1 MAVPLILL
9 ASHMLRSSATTL
21 LSFVGSYVTKQ
32 FIDSHRE
39 ELTDSGYEQLSEQFN
54 KADTNVNGNLS
65 NDYSPNGKYLSDQT
79 KTTINSILSKKA
91 SGSVLSE
98 NDYSI
103 LTYYGYE
110 WSITQ
115 NKTDSS
121 VTANSSSASGAGA
134 TVSKQILDL
143 ENSVVS
149 ITNALAV
156 MNEYYASQDALNSAI
171 LSLQTQISSLESGFG
186 SNPSVPDTATGG
198 LIGAI
203 AKSTAKLDAIGKT
216 LVTLNTSTQN
226 VASKTGLFSGK
237 LEITNAKDMTRSVS
251 VSAPDVKVTPQL
263 TAILDVSKP
272 IDVSGFSDLVSAQV
286 GLKSLE
292 DTRVKRE
299 EEAHDIL
306 KEKTDFLTKP
316 RAIKDMDGNELA
328 NVAPREMAL
337 THQASL
343 ARTYTDENTT
353 TLSDLDLNPYNFDIG
368 GILSGLKIDLVSDIQ
383 KQN

>member
-1 MAVPLILL
+1 
-9 ASHMLRSSATTL
+9 
-21 LSFVGSYVTKQ
+21 
-32 FIDSHRE
+32 
-39 ELTDSGYEQLSEQFN
+39 
-54 KADTNVNGNLS
+54 
-65 NDYSPNGKYLSDQT
+65 
-79 KTTINSILSKKA
+79 
-91 SGSVLSE
+91 
-98 NDYSI
+98 
-103 LTYYGYE
+103 
-110 WSITQ
+110 
-115 NKTDSS
+115 
-121 VTANSSSASGAGA
+121 
-134 TVSKQILDL
+134 
-143 ENSVVS
+143 
-149 ITNALAV
+149 

-171 LSLQTQISSLESGFG
+171 LSLQTQISSLESGLG

-226 VASKTGLFSGK
+226 VASKTGVFSGK

-328 NVAPREMAL
+328 NVAPRE
-337 THQASL
+337 
-343 ARTYTDENTT
+343 
-353 TLSDLDLNPYNFDIG
+353 
-368 GILSGLKIDLVSDIQ
+368 
-383 KQN
+383 